1 MIKIRIKNADH
12 EIDVQFPI
20 SENKLYA
27 KLAEIHAIEG
37 KDAPQSAFVTEVY
50 WPEELSMLKDR
61 FANLDELNYLAR
73 RMESF
78 DYHEYDQFLI
88 GITKLENP
96 TEKDLINLTFNLD
109 HFTLCKD
116 VSNYGKIGR
125 EYVMNTEGAVPAHD
139 EDDPKY
145 AAIGKDLIDR
155 GLAQI
160 TEKGLL
166 IYNPCDELTEVYD
179 GQTFPEYYYE
189 NSLASAEVSYNG
201 RTELLLLPGE
211 EIAIKKALTRLGAPS
226 DSDCDIKFCLSQGED
241 DAWEERIEGIIRS
254 EGLYEANKMLRSLD
268 TGDMDW
274 GKLTAAVELTDVKTA
289 ANIAVIA
296 QHLGEFGFLPDAKSE
311 SDVGHFLVDNV
322 DEYAMNIE
330 MEEYFD
336 FSGFGEYFAEEHD
349 GQFVNGGFVYFD
361 SDRSLDEFLEELE
374 SEDEG
379 MDIGGFRSGLEAV
392 GEFECIGHCEID
404 KRTNMAYCAI
414 YDTEGEY
421 YCDDA
426 RKINPDEMPD
436 FDLLCAGF
444 PCQSF
449 SVAGKRLGFEDT
461 RGTLFFEV
469 ARLLAAKRP
478 AFFLLENV
486 PGLLSHDGGKTLETI
501 YATLIEMGYHFEW
514 CVHNSRYFGVPQQRR
529 RLYIVGY
536 LDPRCAGQI
545 FPLSGGNAAHLRQL
559 IGGAQGQRVY
569 DPNGVACTQAATS
582 GGWGGK
588 TGLYFIDMNA
598 DPIVTDVARCITARQ
613 DSGVSKHRG
622 EHSAVLIEDAPRAIL
637 TPDRE
642 KVRQQGRR
650 IKEPD
655 EPMFTITAQDR
666 HGILHRGRIRKL
678 MPIECWRLQGYA
690 DEQFNKAAA
699 LGLKD
704 GLLYKMA
711 GNSVSVPVISAIGQ
725 KIKAANEKYE
735 IVR

>member
-1 MIKIRIKNADH
+1 MAIRFFD
-12 EIDVQFPI
+12 
-20 SENKLYA
+20 
-27 KLAEIHAIEG
+27 
-37 KDAPQSAFVTEVY
+37 
-50 WPEELSMLKDR
+50 M
-61 FANLDELNYLAR
+61 FA
-73 RMESF
+73 
-78 DYHEYDQFLI
+78 
-88 GITKLENP
+88 G
-96 TEKDLINLTFNLD
+96 
-109 HFTLCKD
+109 
-116 VSNYGKIGR
+116 
-125 EYVMNTEGAVPAHD
+125 
-139 EDDPKY
+139 
-145 AAIGKDLIDR
+145 
-155 GLAQI
+155 
-160 TEKGLL
+160 
-166 IYNPCDELTEVYD
+166 
-179 GQTFPEYYYE
+179 
-189 NSLASAEVSYNG
+189 
-201 RTELLLLPGE
+201 
-211 EIAIKKALTRLGAPS
+211 
-226 DSDCDIKFCLSQGED
+226 
-241 DAWEERIEGIIRS
+241 
-254 EGLYEANKMLRSLD
+254 
-268 TGDMDW
+268 
-274 GKLTAAVELTDVKTA
+274 
-289 ANIAVIA
+289 
-296 QHLGEFGFLPDAKSE
+296 
-311 SDVGHFLVDNV
+311 
-322 DEYAMNIE
+322 
-330 MEEYFD
+330 
-336 FSGFGEYFAEEHD
+336 
-349 GQFVNGGFVYFD
+349 
-361 SDRSLDEFLEELE
+361 
-374 SEDEG
+374 
-379 MDIGGFRSGLEAV
+379 IGGFRSGLEAV
-392 GEFECIGHCEID
+392 GGFECIGHCEID

-426 RKINPDEMPD
+426 RTINPDEMPD

-501 YATLIEMGYHFEW
+501 YAALIEMGYHFEW

-598 DPIVTDVARCITARQ
+598 DPVVTDVARCITARQ

-678 MPIECWRLQGYA
+678 MPIECWRLQ
-690 DEQFNKAAA
+690 
-699 LGLKD
+699 
-704 GLLYKMA
+704 
-711 GNSVSVPVISAIGQ
+711 
-725 KIKAANEKYE
+725 
-735 IVR
+735 